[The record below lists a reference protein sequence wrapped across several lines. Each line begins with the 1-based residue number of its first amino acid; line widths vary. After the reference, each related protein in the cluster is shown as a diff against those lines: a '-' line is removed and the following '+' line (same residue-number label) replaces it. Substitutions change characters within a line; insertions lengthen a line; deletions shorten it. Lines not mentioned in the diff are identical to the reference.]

1 MYVSIPILVL
11 VTCALWWAMVAVC
24 RTGSSSAPKR
34 VCRTVTPWVL
44 WIAIIVVPVVVMV
57 GIWDRVTAGSVRV

>member
-11 VTCALWWAMVAVC
+11 VACALWWALVAVC
-24 RTGSSSAPKR
+24 RTSSSASKR
-34 VCRTVTPWVL
+34 VCQTVTPWVL

-57 GIWDRVTAGSVRV
+57 GIWDHVAGSVRV